1 MTPERSGRVSSV
13 TSDNGQWGVS
23 VPILRMQSLRILPVS
38 RCSRQLESVN
48 TSGFRGTAV
57 ATQGIEHSKFQETE
71 RVINPMAGDS
81 EVLTVKEVCELLR
94 VHPSTVYKLLR
105 QGKLPCFRVGSE
117 WRFRKD
123 LVMSWM
129 AQSSMEA
136 QQMRRVIETGVNG
149 GSRH

>member
-1 MTPERSGRVSSV
+1 VGFAARLLRPR
-13 TSDNGQWGVS
+13 GV
-23 VPILRMQSLRILPVS
+23 
-38 RCSRQLESVN
+38 
-48 TSGFRGTAV
+48 
-57 ATQGIEHSKFQETE
+57 EHSKFQETE

-105 QGKLPCFRVGSE
+105 QGKLPSFRVGSE

-129 AQSSMEA
+129 AQRSMEA